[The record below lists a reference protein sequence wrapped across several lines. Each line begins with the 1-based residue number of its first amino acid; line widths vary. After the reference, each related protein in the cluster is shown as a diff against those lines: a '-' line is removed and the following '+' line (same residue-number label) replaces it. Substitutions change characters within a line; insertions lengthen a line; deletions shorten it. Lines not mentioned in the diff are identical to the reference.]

1 MSRQRYHKKSKIKK
15 IIIVRGYKNHIKFK
29 SVIYVEN
36 KNYRNNEQLASL
48 LTAKKYLN
56 DNLII
61 TFSDIIYDYNI
72 LSKII
77 KDTKGDIV

>member
-1 MSRQRYHKKSKIKK
+1 M
-15 IIIVRGYKNHIKFK
+15 
-29 SVIYVEN
+29 EN

-77 KDTKGDIV
+77 KDTKGDIVLRSRSFVEEKIQVQI